1 VDLSCF
7 LVVDFRRHNSF
18 FWDSR
23 FLWPL
28 VPSCMQLVC
37 NDACV
42 GGGSSDSISPVYSLW
57 ATFIGLYIAN
67 YVVERSTGWAL
78 THPQPEEDKTQRNTV
93 PVPDF
98 LDMVPWYSGWVH
110 ATVPTSDPVSY

>member
-1 VDLSCF
+1 VN
-7 LVVDFRRHNSF
+7 VI
-18 FWDSR
+18 
-23 FLWPL
+23 
-28 VPSCMQLVC
+28 
-37 NDACV
+37 V
-42 GGGSSDSISPVYSLW
+42 GGVI
-57 ATFIGLYIAN
+57 
-67 YVVERSTGWAL
+67 RWAL